1 MSSRNWWTTKVF
13 NKKAQWTEKH
23 LQQRVMITTD
33 SRVEAV
39 IITMGG
45 VDANIVTE
53 GKDPEVEAVIVRGG
67 TVPVLLVGDLG
78 QEIGD
83 RGPGTGVQKTEDP
96 GQGQG
101 DGHVHPEEDRGIGN
115 VTAPADL
122 PPPLPPPQAVPV
134 QAPGPEVGPGPDPDL
149 GEDANQTRCPL
160 FSLST
165 TPAQ

>member
-1 MSSRNWWTTKVF
+1 MSLRNWWTIKVF

-23 LQQRVMITTD
+23 LQQRVMTTTD

-45 VDANIVTE
+45 VDANIVTVQPTE

-83 RGPGTGVQKTEDP
+83 RGPGTGVQETEDP

-101 DGHVHPEEDRGIGN
+101 DGHVHPEEDRGIGELKLFN
-115 VTAPADL
+115 RCETL
-122 PPPLPPPQAVPV
+122 QLQQIFLLFLLRKRFQCKLQV
-134 QAPGPEVGPGPDPDL
+134 QK
-149 GEDANQTRCPL
+149 
-160 FSLST
+160 
-165 TPAQ
+165 

>member
-1 MSSRNWWTTKVF
+1 MSSRNWWTTRVSSKKV
-13 NKKAQWTEKH
+13 QWTEKH
-23 LQQRVMITTD
+23 LQQKVMITTD

-67 TVPVLLVGDLG
+67 TVPVLPVGDLS

-83 RGPGTGVQKTEDP
+83 RGPGTGVQETEDP

-101 DGHVHPEEDRGIGN
+101 DVHVHPEEDRGIGELKLFN
-115 VTAPADL
+115 RCETLQLQQIFLVL
-122 PPPLPPPQAVPV
+122 FLLRKRFQCKLQV
-134 QAPGPEVGPGPDPDL
+134 QK
-149 GEDANQTRCPL
+149 
-160 FSLST
+160 
-165 TPAQ
+165 